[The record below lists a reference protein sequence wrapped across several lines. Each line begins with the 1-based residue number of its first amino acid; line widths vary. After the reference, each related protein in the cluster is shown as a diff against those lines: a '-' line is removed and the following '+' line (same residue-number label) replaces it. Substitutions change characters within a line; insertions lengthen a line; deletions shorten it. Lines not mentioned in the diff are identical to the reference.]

1 MKDTEPQEDKAGG
14 NSFLATLQRHRG
26 GRLLAQA
33 SGKLAE
39 VVAGV
44 HDTGKAGTVTLTL
57 TIKPAQRGQSAV
69 VVTDKLTGK
78 VPTLEA
84 EASFW
89 FATPAGQLCKEDPR
103 QTTFEMGIVDG
114 ARAEKPVSVSAA
126 VA

>member
-1 MKDTEPQEDKAGG
+1 MKDTEPKEDKAGD
-14 NSFLATLQRHRG
+14 SLFLATLQRHRG

-33 SGKLAE
+33 SDKLRE

-44 HDTGKAGTVTLTL
+44 HETGKPGTLTL
-57 TIKPAQRGQSAV
+57 TLSIKPAQRGQSAV
-69 VVTDKLTGK
+69 VVTDKLAGK

-89 FATPAGQLCKEDPR
+89 FATPGGQLCKEDPR

-114 ARAEKPVSVSAA
+114 ARAEKPVSVAAA